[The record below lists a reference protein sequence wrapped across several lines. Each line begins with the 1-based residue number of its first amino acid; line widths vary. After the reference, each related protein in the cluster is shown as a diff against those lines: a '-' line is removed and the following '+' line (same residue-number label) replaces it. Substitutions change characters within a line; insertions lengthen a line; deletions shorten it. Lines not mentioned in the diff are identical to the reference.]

1 MHNNMTRRI
10 FLGGLAGAATTSAQ
24 ARPVGLSYGT
34 YGLWMFEWERA
45 LELIAETGYDGVEIA
60 LMPDWPTEPKLLS
73 SADRKNIRTRLGD
86 LGLELPAFLETL
98 RVMHPKQAHQENLE
112 RLHRALDLGADL
124 SPGKPPIVETILG
137 RKTAEWDKVKNQ
149 MVDEIGDWVEI
160 AAKADTVVCF
170 KPHAGNAVHNVE
182 RSLWLIEQVGS
193 PYLRCT
199 YDYSHLWLEGHD
211 LAASLKALLP
221 VSPYIHV
228 KDAAGSPSKHRYL
241 LPGDGE
247 TDYVLLFSLLKQ
259 HGYDG
264 FVNVEVS
271 GQIHK
276 LPDYE
281 PLATAKLCYQRM
293 SAAFE
298 SAGLKRP

>member
-1 MHNNMTRRI
+1 MRSNWTRRG
-10 FLGGLAGAATTSAQ
+10 FLGGLAAATVESAQ
-24 ARPVGLSYGT
+24 AKPVGLSYGT
-34 YGLWMFEWERA
+34 YGLWMLSWEEA
-45 LELIAETGYDGVEIA
+45 LGLIARNGYDGVEIA

-73 SADRKNIRTRLGD
+73 PADRRTIRTRLAD
-86 LGLELPAFLETL
+86 LGLALPAFLETL
-98 RVMHPKQAHQENLE
+98 RVMHAKQPHAENLD
-112 RLHRALDLGADL
+112 RVRRAVELGHDL
-124 SPGKPPIVETILG
+124 SPGRTPILETILG
-137 RKTAEWDKVKNQ
+137 RKTAEWDQVKRK
-149 MVDEIGDWVEI
+149 MVDEIGEWVEI
-160 AAKADTVVCF
+160 AADADMIVCF

-211 LAASLKALLP
+211 LKASLEALLP

-228 KDAAGSPSKHRYL
+228 KDAEHQGNKHRYL

-247 TDYVLLFSLLKQ
+247 TDYVLLFSLLKK

-271 GQIHK
+271 GHIHK
-276 LPDYE
+276 QPGYD
-281 PLATAKLCYQRM
+281 PVATAKLCYQRM
-293 SAAFE
+293 ASAFDA
-298 SAGLKRP
+298 AGLERP